1 LPTVR
6 DSGGDDSA
14 AAMQR
19 RPAPDTRKGMGE
31 RGRRALTQPTAPIGA
46 EKGDGARALYSQLP
60 MRQTPEYYARTST
73 YPWRAPERVQVSP
86 LSGAQPRLAPLP
98 PLAAH
103 QDGARVRSMI
113 GEQLGSENY
122 EARATGALWTRSTTE
137 P

>member
-1 LPTVR
+1 
-6 DSGGDDSA
+6 
-14 AAMQR
+14 
-19 RPAPDTRKGMGE
+19 MGE

-60 MRQTPEYYARTST
+60 TRQTPEYYARTST